1 MTRGEGT
8 NEGAKPQMDGT
19 VTARVVRGSARTEA
33 ARAVVVRGAQAR
45 AAKAAAAVVP
55 GFFDNPN
62 AVLGLV
68 FASALVTSACGYVVY
83 SNAFDA
89 QRAAFERAVAS
100 APAPQ
105 PQPAADNAYP
115 LPDVFDTTVSVTIDR
130 GPRIRTAPGLADS
143 GLPDTAVPALNG
155 ASVYTIIAGRPD
167 VAPSPRPSQG
177 PDILTVA
184 RNLTIAR
191 ARTLP
196 VPVARP
202 NGTTTPAWPDPETGP
217 QTSTLLAAASP
228 RPSLRP
234 ADLVTRVAARPDD
247 LEIEVARGE
256 VGEIP
261 RGSLFGGASGDCSSR
276 LAREMP
282 RRPGGASG
290 GSAVMAAVGNGSG
303 SGRDSRLAQEA
314 LSGNMPGYMR
324 ELHPV
329 TFDGTVG
336 GRSITVTICVTP
348 DYLAIGSDND
358 HVRVPL
364 GLPAA
369 LRVADAFDMMLPT
382 TEMVDAIYRQAD
394 IRVAPSPMTPGSAMS
409 STNYFVTH
417 DQTLDA
423 QFARAGAQQGM
434 LVAGHKKDLVIAN
447 RLSRNPGRVAI
458 YGWHRTNGQAIQPL
472 STVHG
477 EYYADYSHG
486 IRLVSRTAYVNGEA
500 VDLRDLLT
508 DERYASFLNS
518 DGALTGATVR
528 LASL

>member
-1 MTRGEGT
+1 M
-8 NEGAKPQMDGT
+8 NGT
-19 VTARVVRGSARTEA
+19 VTAKIVRGRTLAQEGREHARSNR
-33 ARAVVVRGAQAR
+33 ARAIVVRGAKAR
-45 AAKAAAAVVP
+45 GARAAAAVVP
-55 GFFDNPN
+55 GFFDSPN

-68 FASALVTSACGYVVY
+68 LASTIITSGCGFVVY

-89 QRAAFERAVAS
+89 QRATFDQAVAS
-100 APAPQ
+100 AAAPQ
-105 PQPAADNAYP
+105 AQPAADNAYP
-115 LPDVFDTTVSVTIDR
+115 LPAAFDTTVSVTIDA
-130 GPRIRTAPGLADS
+130 GPQTRTAPALADS
-143 GLPDTAVPALNG
+143 GLPDPNVHAQIDGPL
-155 ASVYTIIAGRPD
+155 YTIVEGRPD
-167 VAPSPRPSQG
+167 VAADPRPVQG
-177 PDILTVA
+177 PDIVTVA

-191 ARTLP
+191 LRTLP
-196 VPVARP
+196 APIARP
-202 NGTTTPAWPDPETGP
+202 VGTTTPAWPDQETGP
-217 QTSTLLAAASP
+217 QTSALLAAASP

-234 ADLVTRVAARPDD
+234 EDLVTRVAARPDD

-256 VGEIP
+256 VGELP
-261 RGSLFGGASGDCSSR
+261 SGSLFGGTTGDCSPR

-290 GSAVMAAVGNGSG
+290 GASVMAAVGNGSG
-303 SGRDSRLAQEA
+303 SGRDNRLVQEA
-314 LSGNMPGYMR
+314 VSGNMPNYMR
-324 ELHPV
+324 DLHPV
-329 TFDGTVG
+329 TFDGNVG

-348 DYLAIGSDND
+348 DYLAIGSDDD

-394 IRVAPSPMTPGSAMS
+394 VRVAPSPMTPGSAMS

-458 YGWHRTNGQAIQPL
+458 YGWHRTNGRAIQPL

-486 IRLVSRTAYVNGEA
+486 IRLVSRTAFVNGEA

>member
-1 MTRGEGT
+1 M
-8 NEGAKPQMDGT
+8 NGT
-19 VTARVVRGSARTEA
+19 VTARIVRGR
-33 ARAVVVRGAQAR
+33 ARADKVQ
-45 AAKAAAAVVP
+45 AAVSKP
-55 GFFDNPN
+55 GFFERPN
-62 AVLGLV
+62 GVLGLV
-68 FASALVTSACGYVVY
+68 LASTVMTSACGYVVY
-83 SNAFDA
+83 SNALDA
-89 QRAAFERAVAS
+89 HRVDLAREVAS
-100 APAPQ
+100 APSPNIQ
-105 PQPAADNAYP
+105 PDRAYP
-115 LPDVFDTTVSVTIDR
+115 LPEVFDTTVSVAIDM
-130 GPRIRTAPGLADS
+130 GPRTRTAPGLEPADAPVVAAANPS
-143 GLPDTAVPALNG
+143 GPAP
-155 ASVYTIIAGRPD
+155 YTVVEGRPA
-167 VAPSPRPSQG
+167 VEPLPRPSQG

-184 RNLTIAR
+184 RNITIAR
-191 ARTLP
+191 ARTFP
-196 VPVARP
+196 EPVARP
-202 NGTTTPAWPDPETGP
+202 NGTTTPAWPDQETGP
-217 QTSTLLAAASP
+217 QTSELLAAASP

-234 ADLVTRVAARPDD
+234 EDLVTRVAARPDD

-261 RGSLFGGASGDCSSR
+261 RGSLFGGSAGECSPR

-282 RRPGGASG
+282 RRPGSAAG

-303 SGRDSRLAQEA
+303 SGRDNRLVQEA
-314 LSGNMPGYMR
+314 LNGNMPTYMR
-324 ELHPV
+324 NLHPV

-348 DYLAIGSDND
+348 DYLAIGSDSD

-382 TEMVDAIYRQAD
+382 TSMVDAIYRQAD
-394 IRVAPSPMTPGSAMS
+394 VRVAPSPMTPGSSMS
-409 STNYFVTH
+409 STSYFVTH
-417 DQTLDA
+417 DQTIDA

-458 YGWHRTNGQAIQPL
+458 YGWHRTNGNAIQPL

-500 VDLRDLLT
+500 VDLRELLT
-508 DERYASFLNS
+508 DERYAGFLNS